1 MAYSESCSTILGLP
15 DVPDEKYMS
24 MGSAAAVSRR
34 SKSSDAART
43 HVLKSSQPARST
55 PAAHTPSGPDS
66 ALPSGRPSSGN
77 TRLPSASSGVRPPP
91 APFTRMR
98 RSSVGHASATRSHT
112 SAMSPSDV
120 AMTALTD
127 APFRRYSRSCSLSMK
142 VAGTMTAPSFASAVA
157 TNQNW

>member
-66 ALPSGRPSSGN
+66 A
-77 TRLPSASSGVRPPP
+77 
-91 APFTRMR
+91 
-98 RSSVGHASATRSHT
+98 
-112 SAMSPSDV
+112 SPR
-120 AMTALTD
+120 A
-127 APFRRYSRSCSLSMK
+127 
-142 VAGTMTAPSFASAVA
+142 
-157 TNQNW
+157 